1 MPNVHNMGANFKTYL
16 NLQILQPK
24 IYNQYTAFHH
34 FWLLPFSF
42 SVGSFDYAYSAF
54 EPTASWFLS
63 KQKILKFG
71 VGYMVMR
78 RSLLTP
84 LKSLTFKSSD
94 FQLIY
99 RIYNTEDILC

>member
-1 MPNVHNMGANFKTYL
+1 MNVQTNFYSALSFLT
-16 NLQILQPK
+16 
-24 IYNQYTAFHH
+24 TAV
-34 FWLLPFSF
+34 SF
-42 SVGSFDYAYSAF
+42 SVSSFDYAYSAF
-54 EPTASWFLS
+54 EPTASLIFV
-63 KQKILKFG
+63 QTENLKFG